1 MNLLDYRE
9 RQRLH
14 LQNEPIFRRL
24 CNTCLQPNCYCQHI
38 KKFDAKI
45 KFVIL
50 IHNLEFRRRVATGR
64 MSHLCLENSSL
75 IPGYTYTNH
84 DAVNSIITDAK
95 NYCVVLYPGAHAT
108 NLTSINGEQRS
119 NLIPKDKQLV
129 VFVADGTWSTASKMV
144 RRSENLLA
152 LPQICF
158 TPSKASN
165 FRVRK
170 QPESNFYSTIEAIH
184 EVIELLGES
193 RGFDIQSRAHD
204 GLIYVFNKMVEK
216 QLEYQNELKPSR
228 HVRNSKLRATARIPA
243 LIDFE

>member
-9 RQRLH
+9 RQKLH
-14 LQNEPIFRRL
+14 LQSEPIYRRL
-24 CNTCLQPNCYCQHI
+24 CHTCLQPNCYCQHI

-50 IHNLEFRRRVATGR
+50 IHKLEFRRRVATGR
-64 MSHLCLENSSL
+64 MSHLCLEHSAL
-75 IPGYTYTNH
+75 IPGYNYTNH
-84 DAVNSIITDAK
+84 DLVNSIIADPK
-95 NYCVVLYPGAHAT
+95 NYPVVLYPGPHAT
-108 NLTSINGEQRS
+108 NLTSTNDEQRAS
-119 NLIPKDKQLV
+119 FFPSDKQLV
-129 VFVADGTWSTASKMV
+129 VFVADGTWSTASKIV

-170 QPESNFYSTIEAIH
+170 QPKSNCVSTIEAIH

-193 RGFDIQSRAHD
+193 QGFEVHSRAHD
-204 GLIYVFNKMVEK
+204 SLIHVFNKMVEK
-216 QLEYQNELKPSR
+216 QLEYQNELRPSR
-228 HVRNSKLRATARIPA
+228 HVRNSKLRALSRSPHRKIV
-243 LIDFE
+243 